1 MVSVISWRKTKD
13 DSKEA
18 TTAGRKNLIGEKLI
32 LPDVMLL
39 ELVRLWEKSHIR

>member
-13 DSKEA
+13 DSKA